1 MRANEDNFIRL
12 LRQRKEEGILY
23 VIEAYGGLIHSVVW
37 KRLSGF
43 PDKAEECMNDIFLGI
58 WQNIDRFDEKK
69 GSFAKWA
76 AGVARLEAIDMLRK
90 IQREK
95 STVSIEDVEILQEDR
110 ALLDLVEQEISEET
124 EAVLKCLSPK
134 DKELFRR
141 IFIEQEN
148 PEAVGNAMGMSRD
161 NVYVRIFRGKKK
173 IRRKMDGW
181 KGVRTI

>member
-1 MRANEDNFIRL
+1 MRANEHNFIRL

-23 VIEAYGGLIHSVVW
+23 VIESYGGLIRSVVW

-43 PDKAEECMNDIFLGI
+43 PDRAEECMNDIFLGI
-58 WQNIDRFDEKK
+58 WQNIDSFDERK
-69 GSFAKWA
+69 GSFANWA

-110 ALLDLVEQEISEET
+110 ALLELVEQEISEET
-124 EAVLKCLSPK
+124 EAVLNCLSPK
-134 DKELFRR
+134 DRELFRR
-141 IFIEQEN
+141 IFIEQEE
-148 PEAVGNAMGMSRD
+148 PETVGNAMGMSRD

-181 KGVRTI
+181 KGVRAI